1 MRRKHINLF
10 PAEMIK
16 SFHFLCNDFINV
28 KDILHRIKVTGYAT
42 VSQVKGV
49 QFKTFIALLMFFL
62 YRMFEILNTER
73 TF

>member
-1 MRRKHINLF
+1 
-10 PAEMIK
+10 MIK

-62 YRMFEILNTER
+62 YRMFQ
-73 TF
+73 